1 MKNALSHRPET
12 FAAREMTAPSSA
24 RPFLYSSSQL
34 SACED
39 SWVVNGV
46 STTGTR
52 WSCSWFWSPTLPTTS
67 PRRCSPSSTSAA
79 TTSTWLRQED
89 QVYPP
94 GVADGGQARD
104 GGLGVLPG
112 HRGEP
117 LFQAA
122 APAQCGVMRAAAHT
136 PAYTTPNLHYHELQ
150 FCSEES
156 TQPAPV
162 FCGSPSSTPRPC
174 GSETRPRRPR
184 PAPRGPRGSRR
195 GPGTPSP
202 ALKTGTKS
210 IKVCSV
216 IVSLTLV
223 NAHYFSIH
231 ASHVQ

>member
-1 MKNALSHRPET
+1 MLIKLPVPHDLYVSVPISHLHLNSVLNVEAL
-12 FAAREMTAPSSA
+12 
-24 RPFLYSSSQL
+24 
-34 SACED
+34 
-39 SWVVNGV
+39 VG
-46 STTGTR
+46 
-52 WSCSWFWSPTLPTTS
+52 
-67 PRRCSPSSTSAA
+67 
-79 TTSTWLRQED
+79 
-89 QVYPP
+89 
-94 GVADGGQARD
+94 
-104 GGLGVLPG
+104 
-112 HRGEP
+112 
-117 LFQAA
+117 
-122 APAQCGVMRAAAHT
+122 CGVMRAAAHT

-216 IVSLTLV
+216 IVSLTLL

>member
-12 FAAREMTAPSSA
+12 FSAREMTAPSSA
-24 RPFLYSSSQL
+24 RPFLYSSSQM
-34 SACED
+34 SARED

-89 QVYPP
+89 PVYPP
-94 GVADGGQARD
+94 GVADGGLARD

-122 APAQCGVMRAAAHT
+122 APAQCGVMRAAATH
-136 PAYTTPNLHYHELQ
+136 
-150 FCSEES
+150 
-156 TQPAPV
+156 
-162 FCGSPSSTPRPC
+162 
-174 GSETRPRRPR
+174 
-184 PAPRGPRGSRR
+184 
-195 GPGTPSP
+195 TPSP
-202 ALKTGTKS
+202 TSPRDAVLLCGLQTALCSSLRIGQAGGDTELS
-210 IKVCSV
+210 SRIQQMIKRTIKNPGLSR
-216 IVSLTLV
+216 IRNSRHQQPRSWTSRPSMMR
-223 NAHYFSIH
+223 HW
-231 ASHVQ
+231 